1 MNRNKKNSTNIMSAC
16 DEKYTAIATAALEML
31 KAATYTNIKT
41 HFRFT
46 GYCN

>member
-1 MNRNKKNSTNIMSAC
+1 MNRNKKNFTNIMSAL
-16 DEKYTAIATAALEML
+16 DEEYVAIATDALDML